1 MSKLYE
7 KLAAE
12 RDKNVST
19 SQERT
24 FESAIYGQLLSI
36 AFCNP
41 LHPDELPPH
50 FYISRIAFDQNH
62 VEAALEKVGISAD
75 VKHICSD
82 LAFGN
87 TFAITLKESN

>member
-12 RDKNVST
+12 RDKSEPT
-19 SQERT
+19 TRA
-24 FESAIYGQLLSI
+24 FENAIYGQLLSI

-50 FYISRIAFDQNH
+50 FYIFRIAFDQSH
-62 VEAALEKVGISAD
+62 VEATLEKVGISAD

-82 LAFGN
+82 LARGN